1 MVSPLFIILYF
12 QGMFMFV
19 SNQVDFGHQTNS
31 DNYDVSHLH
40 EELYQI
46 FDNELVSSKFISVV
60 DLKGVPQEP
69 GIPQIRGHW

>member
-1 MVSPLFIILYF
+1 
-12 QGMFMFV
+12 MFV

-46 FDNELVSSKFISVV
+46 FDNELVSSKFILILELLSVA
-60 DLKGVPQEP
+60 DLKGVVQEP
-69 GIPQIRGHW
+69 GFPQIRGHW